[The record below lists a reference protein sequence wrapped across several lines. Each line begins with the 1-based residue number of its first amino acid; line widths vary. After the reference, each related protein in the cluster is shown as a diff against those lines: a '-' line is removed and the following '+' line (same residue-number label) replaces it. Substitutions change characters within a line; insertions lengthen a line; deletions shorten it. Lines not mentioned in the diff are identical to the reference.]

1 MTASAASTLPFIRF
15 HLTEALHQ
23 EARDA
28 VNTIAA
34 DPKPTEYSVA
44 LADLIVELVQH
55 GFDFYF
61 SEPLRQADAGF
72 VINKTADVGL
82 SATQKMMAPVIRN
95 VIAKLDDEQLRTIC
109 VFMQQIMA
117 PEIEGN

>member
-23 EARDA
+23 EALDA

-44 LADLIVELVQH
+44 LA
-55 GFDFYF
+55 G
-61 SEPLRQADAGF
+61 R
-72 VINKTADVGL
+72 
-82 SATQKMMAPVIRN
+82 R
-95 VIAKLDDEQLRTIC
+95 
-109 VFMQQIMA
+109 
-117 PEIEGN
+117 